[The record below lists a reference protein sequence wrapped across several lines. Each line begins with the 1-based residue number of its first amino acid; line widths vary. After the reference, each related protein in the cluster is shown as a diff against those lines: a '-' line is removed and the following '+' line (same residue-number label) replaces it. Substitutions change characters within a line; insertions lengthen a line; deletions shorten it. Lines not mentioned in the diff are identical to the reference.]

1 MKNQV
6 EVIYVVLFLTIAIL
20 IILLSFYALTYN
32 YNQNIVFNRFT
43 SLSTLS
49 NYFLGYLQTLL
60 GQTGY
65 SESYIAGTNGWGKE
79 EWASFPPGCI
89 LPQPCQNALQYY
101 NNLLSSGYES
111 LLTYGDQYLTT
122 YKYYYPY
129 NISFNFSNN
138 YQAGIIGDCSNITS
152 GEYNYNFPIY
162 VQGLY
167 INITGPSSGS
177 IIPYATTSN
186 ITNNPAFYLYNL
198 AYQFSQSGE
207 FSECSFQ
214 DCYNEIY
221 NHVTTNNCAQAFEQ
235 FSNDPNIQ
243 CNETIIPYQCIDL
256 PLCKA
261 CLYPWEIAC
270 RVILKCS
277 DNQYNVYYNGNTYPQ
292 TIITTSIVFYEN
304 VTNQYYLNCIY
315 KCTETYNLTNN
326 QVISK
331 SCTLE
336 SQQYSCTSINGCG
349 NVNTNQQD
357 CEITYTF
364 PYYYSIP
371 IQCYT
376 CIIGSAQCP
385 VCLPGECPNNPTC
398 PETIPFPDQCVPQ
411 PSGQSSC
418 GQNGGGG
425 SGGGGG
431 GGGKNIHIR

>member
-1 MKNQV
+1 MRNQIESV
-6 EVIYVVLFLTIAIL
+6 YVVLFLTVAIL

-49 NYFLGYLQTLL
+49 NYFLGYLQTVLT
-60 GQTGY
+60 QEGY
-65 SESYIAGTNGWGKE
+65 AESYVAGTNGWGKE
-79 EWASFPPGCI
+79 NWASFPPQCI
-89 LPQPCQNALQYY
+89 LPQSCQNAIQYY
-101 NNLLSSGYES
+101 NNLLTSGVES
-111 LLTYGDQYLTT
+111 LISYGEQYLSA
-122 YKYYYPY
+122 YQYYYPY

-138 YQAGIIGDCSNITS
+138 YQAGIIGDCSNINS
-152 GEYNYNFPIY
+152 GEYNYNFPVY

-198 AYQFSQSGE
+198 AYQFSLEE
-207 FSECSFQ
+207 FSDCSYQ
-214 DCYNEIY
+214 DCLNTL
-221 NHVTTNNCAQAFEQ
+221 NNNPTNTCAQDFEQ

-243 CNETIIPYQCIDL
+243 CNETVIPYQCVDI
-256 PLCKA
+256 PLCQI
-261 CLYPWEIAC
+261 CLYPREIAC
-270 RVILKCS
+270 KVILKCS
-277 DNQYNVYYNGNTYPQ
+277 NNQYNVYYNGNTYPQ
-292 TIITTSIVFYEN
+292 SIIITSIVFYEN
-304 VTNQYYLNCIY
+304 VTNQYYLICKY
-315 KCTETYNLTNN
+315 KCAEKYNLTSN

-336 SQQYSCTSINGCG
+336 DQQYSCSPQDGCG

-371 IQCYT
+371 IECYM
-376 CIIGSAQCP
+376 CIIGGQQCP

-398 PETIPFPDQCVPQ
+398 PETIPFPDQCIQQ
-411 PSGQSSC
+411 PTSNQSSC
-418 GQNGGGG
+418 TQSNG
-425 SGGGGG
+425 SNGGGG
-431 GGGKNIHIR
+431 GGGKNILIR

>member
-1 MKNQV
+1 MRNQV
-6 EVIYVVLFLTIAIL
+6 ETIYVVLFLTIAIL

-60 GQTGY
+60 TQTGY

-79 EWASFPPGCI
+79 EWASYPYGCI

-101 NNLLSSGYES
+101 NNLLTSGYET
-111 LLTYGDQYLTT
+111 LLSSGIQYLTT
-122 YKYYYPY
+122 YQYYYPY
-129 NISFNFSNN
+129 NISFNFLNN

-152 GEYNYNFPIY
+152 GEYNYNFPVY

-177 IIPYATTSN
+177 IIPYASTSN

-198 AYQFSQSGE
+198 AYQFSQNGE
-207 FSECSFQ
+207 FSGCSYQ
-214 DCYNEIY
+214 DCLN
-221 NHVTTNNCAQAFEQ
+221 TLNNNPTYTCTQEFEQ

-243 CNETIIPYQCIDL
+243 CNETIIPYQCVDI
-256 PLCKA
+256 PFCQI
-261 CLYPWEIAC
+261 CLYPREIAC

-292 TIITTSIVFYEN
+292 SITITSIVFYEN
-304 VTNQYYLNCIY
+304 VTDQYYLNCIY
-315 KCTETYNLTNN
+315 DCTEIYNLKSN

-336 SQQYSCTSINGCG
+336 SQQSSCSFQNGCS

-357 CEITYTF
+357 NELIYTF
-364 PYYYSIP
+364 QYYYSIP
-371 IQCYT
+371 IQCYA
-376 CIIGSAQCP
+376 CIIGSAPCHT
-385 VCLPGECPNNPTC
+385 CSPGICPNNLKC
-398 PETIPFPDQCVPQ
+398 PETIPFQDECLL
-411 PSGQSSC
+411 
-418 GQNGGGG
+418 
-425 SGGGGG
+425 
-431 GGGKNIHIR
+431 

>member
-60 GQTGY
+60 TQEGY
-65 SESYIAGTNGWGKE
+65 AESYVAGTNGWGKE
-79 EWASFPPGCI
+79 EWASYPPGCI

-101 NNLLSSGYES
+101 NNLLTSGYES
-111 LLTYGDQYLTT
+111 LLYFGKQYLAA

-177 IIPYATTSN
+177 IIPYASTSN

-214 DCYNEIY
+214 DCYNELY
-221 NHVTTNNCAQAFEQ
+221 NNISTNNCAQAFEQ
-235 FSNDPNIQ
+235 FSNNPYIQ

-292 TIITTSIVFYEN
+292 KIIITSIVFYEN
-304 VTNQYYLNCIY
+304 VTNQYYLICEYN
-315 KCTETYNLTNN
+315 CTENYNLTNN
-326 QVISK
+326 QVISQN
-331 SCTLE
+331 CTLE
-336 SQQYSCTSINGCG
+336 SQYYSCTPLNGCG
-349 NVNTNQQD
+349 NVNTTQQD

-371 IQCYT
+371 IECYI
-376 CIIGSAQCP
+376 CIIGSAPCP
-385 VCLPGECPNNPTC
+385 VCLPGECPYNPTC
-398 PETIPFPDQCVPQ
+398 PETIPFPNQCVPQ

-431 GGGKNIHIR
+431 GKNIHIR

>member
-1 MKNQV
+1 MRNQV
-6 EVIYVVLFLTIAIL
+6 EIIYVVLFLTIAIL

-60 GQTGY
+60 AQTGY
-65 SESYIAGTNGWGKE
+65 SESYVAGTNGWGKE
-79 EWASFPPGCI
+79 EWASYPYGCI

-101 NNLLSSGYES
+101 NNLLTSGYET
-111 LLTYGDQYLTT
+111 LLSFGNQYLTT
-122 YKYYYPY
+122 YQYYYPY

-138 YQAGIIGDCSNITS
+138 YQAGIIGDCSNINS
-152 GEYNYNFPIY
+152 GEYNYSFSVY

-167 INITGPSSGS
+167 INISGPSSGS
-177 IIPYATTSN
+177 IIPYASTSN

-198 AYQFSQSGE
+198 AYQFSQNGD
-207 FSECSFQ
+207 FSECSYQ
-214 DCYNEIY
+214 DCLNTL
-221 NHVTTNNCAQAFEQ
+221 NNNPTNTCAQEFEQ

-243 CNETIIPYQCIDL
+243 CNETVIPYQCVDV
-256 PLCKA
+256 PLCQI
-261 CLYPWEIAC
+261 CLNPREIAC

-292 TIITTSIVFYEN
+292 SITITSMVFYEN

-326 QVISK
+326 QVISQ

-336 SQQYSCTSINGCG
+336 NQQYSCSSQNGCG

-357 CEITYTF
+357 NELMYTF
-364 PYYYSIP
+364 QYYYSTP

-376 CIIGSAQCP
+376 CIIGGKQCP

-398 PETIPFPDQCVPQ
+398 PETISFPDECV
-411 PSGQSSC
+411 S
-418 GQNGGGG
+418 
-425 SGGGGG
+425 
-431 GGGKNIHIR
+431 